1 MEQQQQATFDSDALC
16 SSIVKE
22 GHQCKNK
29 PIILVEN
36 DEFFFCWIH
45 WSIWYKEKHGC
56 TTTPEPW
63 ELLGFKES
71 PDDTKLE
78 NKTILDI
85 RSLLRKGPGD
95 SKKGFI
101 YIFKSHLKDDLDM
114 FKIGYTCEESVEKRT
129 NKWDG
134 SILLK
139 SWKVSHA
146 VFAESLIHLYL
157 QHWRCYRFVLY
168 ASKQPPAHQKRYI
181 SVWYDSPTTP
191 VLDNITEQ
199 NREDWIPDNI
209 YESLVEYQKITS
221 ELDIKKKKHRYK
233 YEKEWFFCQ
242 FEYIKKI
249 IEDITTTINNYKEDQ
264 TKWFNAFK

>member
-1 MEQQQQATFDSDALC
+1 VLLQMEQQQQATFDSDASFC

-29 PIILVEN
+29 PVILVEN

-45 WSIWYKEKHGC
+45 WSIWYKEKYGC

-146 VFAESLIHLYL
+146 VFCRKFNTSLFYSIGDVI
-157 QHWRCYRFVLY
+157 VLFY
-168 ASKQPPAHQKRYI
+168 MLLNNLRH
-181 SVWYDSPTTP
+181 
-191 VLDNITEQ
+191 
-199 NREDWIPDNI
+199 
-209 YESLVEYQKITS
+209 
-221 ELDIKKKKHRYK
+221 IKKDILVFGMIHQQLQFLIILQNKI
-233 YEKEWFFCQ
+233 EKTGFL
-242 FEYIKKI
+242 I
-249 IEDITTTINNYKEDQ
+249 IFTNHL
-264 TKWFNAFK
+264 